1 MGLNLDDDDKS
12 LRISNHDDD
21 DDDDDYDDDYDYET
35 MMMMMMKAAYQQ
47 GSTKL
52 LQCVSPCGAQTFT
65 SNETQTFIIKQ

>member
-21 DDDDDYDDDYDYET
+21 DDDYDYEMT
-35 MMMMMMKAAYQQ
+35 MMMMMMKAAHQQ